1 MFGDLQKDIFKCLI
15 RIGRFLILQGT
26 QVYLAA
32 VMDDGDAVAEFFRYF
47 QHMGGKQHGV
57 SGIGVFTH
65 HLFELVRERGSRP
78 VSGSSRIQT
87 GGLWIS
93 APITMIF

>member
-1 MFGDLQKDIFKCLI
+1 
-15 RIGRFLILQGT
+15 
-26 QVYLAA
+26 
-32 VMDDGDAVAEFFRYF
+32 MDDGDAVAEFFRYF

-65 HLFELVRERGSRP
+65 HLFELVRGARVKAGQR
-78 VSGSSRIQT
+78 SSRIQT